1 MSKIKDIVEIHPPML
16 RKHGM
21 DEEDLE
27 DSKKSPYI
35 YMPDKKGREIGL
47 EEERL
52 HEDGIL
58 TESEEEV
65 TKLKVNPDD
74 LFQSSAGSWYLPWS
88 NVYNLQKK

>member
-1 MSKIKDIVEIHPPML
+1 LSKIEEFVEIHPPML

-27 DSKKSPYI
+27 NPKISPYI
-35 YMPDKKGREIGL
+35 GIPGKKGREIGL

-52 HEDGIL
+52 YEDGIL
-58 TESEEEV
+58 TTSEEEI

-88 NVYNLQKK
+88 NVYNSVKK